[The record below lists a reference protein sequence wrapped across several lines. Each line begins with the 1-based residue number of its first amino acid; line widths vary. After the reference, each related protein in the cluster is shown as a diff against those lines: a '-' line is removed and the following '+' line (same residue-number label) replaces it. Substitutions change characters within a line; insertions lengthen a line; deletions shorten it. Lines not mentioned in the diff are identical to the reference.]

1 MRLFVALELPGEVR
15 AAMADLI
22 AQLKPM
28 CRQASWSR
36 PEGMHVTL
44 KFLGHAIADSDA
56 EKLAAARAELAR
68 VKCQVPVEMRYR
80 GVGFFPSARR
90 PQVFWCGIEASAN
103 LAPLAADIERA
114 LEPLGIPREPRTFVP
129 HLTLA
134 RLKTSEGVPA
144 LAGEAEKLAGREFG
158 SSRETEFHLFESKL
172 KPGGAEHHKIASFV
186 FARSAA

>member
-22 AQLKPM
+22 ARLKPM
-28 CRQASWSR
+28 CRGASWSR

-56 EKLAAARAELAR
+56 EKLAAARAQLA
-68 VKCQVPVEMRYR
+68 QVQCEAPVEMRYR

-90 PQVFWCGIEASAN
+90 PQVFWCGIQASSN
-103 LAPLAADIERA
+103 LALLAADIERA
-114 LEPLGIPREPRTFVP
+114 LEPLGIPRESRGFVP

-134 RLKTSEGVPA
+134 RSKTSEGVKA
-144 LAGEAEKLAGREFG
+144 LAGEAEKLAGHEFG
-158 SSRETEFHLFESKL
+158 SARETEFHLFQSTL
-172 KPGGAEHHKIASFV
+172 KPGGAVHQKIASFA
-186 FARSAA
+186 FARAAA